1 MKAQCWSPSRRDLL
15 KGLASAAALLPVGG
29 LLAQATK
36 KAASTNR
43 RRVDV
48 HHHMLPPFIDL
59 WKGRNWS
66 AEVSLETMDKFGTET
81 AVLSVTGL
89 QPTYA
94 DLFYDG
100 TEKSRAF
107 VRRMNDYGAKAVSE
121 HPKRFGLFACLPLPN
136 QEAVLK
142 EIEYAF
148 DTLKSDGVMLFSNMG
163 DKWP

>member
-1 MKAQCWSPSRRDLL
+1 M
-15 KGLASAAALLPVGG
+15 KGLASAAALLPASG

-36 KAASTNR
+36 KAASTTNR

-66 AEVSLETMDKFGTET
+66 PEVSLETMDKFGTET

-107 VRRMNDYGAKAVSE
+107 VRKMNDYGAKAVSDNS
-121 HPKRFGLFACLPLPN
+121 KRFGLFACLPLPD
-136 QEAVLK
+136 QDAVHK
-142 EIEYAF
+142 R
-148 DTLKSDGVMLFSNMG
+148 N
-163 DKWP
+163 